1 MAKLNL
7 IIDGDSFSID
17 IFKLSRSAKIKTK
30 IQAETEDGGIY
41 REMIGTMLDIP
52 AISFGI
58 ANDLDEYT
66 RLFDKLIEPVSY
78 QPIVL
83 PINDKYNTFK
93 GYIDSVTDEVDKV
106 LSLKTRFKSLSCAF
120 YATEPIM
127 KAEDFLW

>member
-30 IQAETEDGGIY
+30 VQAETEDGGIY

-52 AISFGI
+52 TISFGI

-66 RLFDKLIEPVSY
+66 RLFDKLIEPVPY
-78 QPIVL
+78 HTIVL
-83 PINDKYNTFK
+83 PI
-93 GYIDSVTDEVDKV
+93 S
-106 LSLKTRFKSLSCAF
+106 
-120 YATEPIM
+120 
-127 KAEDFLW
+127 

>member
-17 IFKLSRSAKIKTK
+17 IFKMSRSAKIKTK

-52 AISFGI
+52 SISFGI
-58 ANDLDEYT
+58 VNDLDEYS
-66 RLFDKLIEPVSY
+66 RLFDKLIEPVPY
-78 QPIVL
+78 HTITL

-93 GYIDSVTDEVDKV
+93 GYIDGVADEVDKV
-106 LSLKTRFKSLSCAF
+106 LSAKTRFKSLVCGF
-120 YATEPIM
+120 YATEPIL
-127 KAEDFLW
+127 KAEDF

>member
-17 IFKLSRSAKIKTK
+17 IFKLSRAAKIKTK

-52 AISFGI
+52 TISFGI

-66 RLFDKLIEPVSY
+66 RLFDKLIEPVPY
-78 QPIVL
+78 HTIVL
-83 PINDKYNTFK
+83 PIHDKYNTFK
-93 GYIDSVTDEVDKV
+93 GCIDSVTDEVDKV
-106 LSLKTRFKSLSCAF
+106 LSSKTRFKSLSCAF

-127 KAEDFLW
+127 KAEDFL